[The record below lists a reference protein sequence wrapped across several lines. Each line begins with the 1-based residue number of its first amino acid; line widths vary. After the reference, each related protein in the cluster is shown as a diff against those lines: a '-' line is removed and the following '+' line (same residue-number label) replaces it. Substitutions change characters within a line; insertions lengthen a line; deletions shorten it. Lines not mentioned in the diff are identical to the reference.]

1 MASTESKLSDVIERV
16 FRVTLNADRAGSCD
30 RLHLESLA
38 SEMVMEGAEP
48 PFAVTSDNLERVLF
62 ARLSTPADALGSWA
76 SDPEAAPFVWLVR
89 SYDRCHQETRKT
101 RSRDEAYAEA
111 LNTTLAS
118 CFELCVN
125 YSGLLLNPA
134 MAGTFPQPPAAEAR
148 GALQLFDA
156 MCANEGLPHGFL
168 SDFAAKFAEDG
179 LADVLGPCIAQLPSL
194 IRRISPLG
202 DYHKPVSLLCAL
214 AASKPAAAVLV
225 AHPRWL
231 PPRRSA
237 RPPLGGPAPP
247 PTHPTAEPSRT
258 TPSSVHSSRA
268 VRSRTPTRRLSRTF
282 ERSVSEGW
290 IDVARASSNRRTRPF
305 AFASGPFATGC
316 TRPCTPCCDTA
327 VTFERVWFG
336 GSRDSATR
344 TPGGVRCR
352 STR

>member
-156 MCANEGLPHGFL
+156 MCANEDYLTDSSATSP
-168 SDFAAKFAEDG
+168 
-179 LADVLGPCIAQLPSL
+179 PS
-194 IRRISPLG
+194 SPRT
-202 DYHKPVSLLCAL
+202 VSPTCSAL
-214 AASKPAAAVLV
+214 AS
-225 AHPRWL
+225 
-231 PPRRSA
+231 
-237 RPPLGGPAPP
+237 
-247 PTHPTAEPSRT
+247 
-258 TPSSVHSSRA
+258 PSS
-268 VRSRTPTRRLSRTF
+268 
-282 ERSVSEGW
+282 
-290 IDVARASSNRRTRPF
+290 RP
-305 AFASGPFATGC
+305 
-316 TRPCTPCCDTA
+316 
-327 VTFERVWFG
+327 
-336 GSRDSATR
+336 
-344 TPGGVRCR
+344 
-352 STR
+352 